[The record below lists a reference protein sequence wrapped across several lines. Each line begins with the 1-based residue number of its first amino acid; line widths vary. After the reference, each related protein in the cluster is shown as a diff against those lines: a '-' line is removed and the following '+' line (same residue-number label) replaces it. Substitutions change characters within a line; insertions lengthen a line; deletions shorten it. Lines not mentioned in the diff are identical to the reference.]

1 MATYAD
7 RVEKSVTRYEPG
19 PLPEQVDDLGGY
31 VVTEL
36 KRLGDILLNQS
47 IFRLEPTHI
56 EPAKPRK
63 GDIRYEDGTDWNP
76 GGTGEGIYWHNGTAW
91 AKL

>member
-19 PLPEQVDDLGGY
+19 PLPEEVEDLGGY
-31 VVTEL
+31 VVSEL
-36 KRLGDILLNQS
+36 KRLGSILLNQS
-47 IFRLEPTHI
+47 IFRLEPVHA
-56 EPAKPRK
+56 EPARPRK
-63 GDIRYEDGTDWNP
+63 GDIRYADGTDWNP
-76 GGTGEGIYWHNGTAW
+76 GAGEGIYWYNGTAW

>member
-19 PLPEQVDDLGGY
+19 PLPEQVEDLGGY
-31 VVTEL
+31 LVSEL
-36 KRLGDILLNQS
+36 KRLGSILLNQS
-47 IFRLEPTHI
+47 IFRLEPVHV
-56 EPAKPRK
+56 EPSRPRK
-63 GDIRYEDGTDWNP
+63 GDVRYADGTDWIP
-76 GGTGEGIYWHNGTAW
+76 GAGEGIYWYNGTAW

>member
-19 PLPEQVDDLGGY
+19 PLPEEVEDLGGY
-31 VVTEL
+31 VVSEL
-36 KRLGDILLNQS
+36 KRLGSILLNQS
-47 IFRLEPTHI
+47 IFRLEPVHA
-56 EPAKPRK
+56 EPARPRK
-63 GDIRYEDGTDWNP
+63 GDVRYADGTDWNP
-76 GGTGEGIYWHNGTAW
+76 GAGEGIYWYNGTAW

>member
-19 PLPEQVDDLGGY
+19 PLPEQVEDLGGY
-31 VVTEL
+31 VVSEL
-36 KRLGDILLNQS
+36 KRLGSILLNQS
-47 IFRLEPTHI
+47 IFRLESVHV
-56 EPAKPRK
+56 EPSRPRK
-63 GDIRYEDGTDWNP
+63 GDVRYSDGTDWNP
-76 GGTGEGIYWHNGTAW
+76 GAGEGIYWYNGTAW

>member
-19 PLPEQVDDLGGY
+19 PLPEEVEDLGGY
-31 VVTEL
+31 VVSEL
-36 KRLGDILLNQS
+36 KRLGSILLNQS
-47 IFRLEPTHI
+47 IFRLEPVHA
-56 EPAKPRK
+56 EPARPRK
-63 GDIRYEDGTDWNP
+63 GDIRYADGTDWNP
-76 GGTGEGIYWHNGTAW
+76 GAGEGIYWYNGTSW

>member
-19 PLPEQVDDLGGY
+19 PLPEQVEDLGGY
-31 VVTEL
+31 VVCEL
-36 KRLGDILLNQS
+36 IRLCSILLNQY
-47 IFRLEPTHI
+47 IFRLVPVHI
-56 EPAKPRK
+56 EPARPRK
-63 GDIRYEDGTDWNP
+63 GDIRYADGTDWNP
-76 GGTGEGIYWHNGTAW
+76 GAGEGIYWYNGTAW

>member
-19 PLPEQVDDLGGY
+19 PLPEQVEDLGGY
-31 VVTEL
+31 VVSEL
-36 KRLGDILLNQS
+36 KRLGSILLNQS
-47 IFRLEPTHI
+47 IFRLEPVHA
-56 EPAKPRK
+56 EPARPLK
-63 GDIRYEDGTDWNP
+63 GDIRYADGTDWNP
-76 GGTGEGIYWHNGTAW
+76 GAGEGIYWYNGTAW